1 MTTSAL
7 RLTAP
12 RTIHSIQRF
21 AQQALAALEQDYP
34 DASTELVFSS
44 PYQLLVATILSA
56 QSTDKRVNQV
66 TPGLFKQFPNADAL
80 SRGNTRKL
88 QALIRSTGCFR
99 VKARSLIQMASRL
112 VEHHR
117 GEVPASMNYLT
128 ALPGVGRKTAN
139 VVLGHAFNSPG
150 FPVDRHV
157 LRVSNRLGLVQT
169 SNPTHAESDLTKL
182 FREPEWTHV
191 SDVLIQHG
199 RKICKPRP
207 NCDICSV
214 RRQCKYQLQ
223 RSVD

>member
-1 MTTSAL
+1 MTTSA
-7 RLTAP
+7 P
-12 RTIHSIQRF
+12 RVTGLHNIHTTQRF
-21 AQQALAALEQDYP
+21 ARQTLVALEQDYP
-34 DASTELVFSS
+34 GASTELNFRS

-56 QSTDKRVNQV
+56 QSTDKCVNRV
-66 TPGLFKQFPNADAL
+66 TPELFRQFPNADTL
-80 SRGNTRKL
+80 SRANESEL

-112 VEHHR
+112 VEYHR
-117 GEVPASMNYLT
+117 GEVPASMKYLT

-139 VVLGHAFNSPG
+139 VVLGHAFNRSG

-207 NCDICSV
+207 SCDVCSV
-214 RRQCKYQLQ
+214 RRQCKYHLQ
-223 RSVD
+223 RPVD

>member
-7 RLTAP
+7 RVTGLHN
-12 RTIHSIQRF
+12 IHSIQRF
-21 AQQALAALEQDYP
+21 ARQTLVALEQDYP
-34 DASTELVFSS
+34 GASTELNFRS

-56 QSTDKRVNQV
+56 QSTDKCVNRV
-66 TPGLFKQFPNADAL
+66 TPELFRQFPNADAL
-80 SRGNTRKL
+80 SHANTSKL

-117 GEVPASMNYLT
+117 GEVPASMKYLT

-169 SNPTHAESDLTKL
+169 TNPTHAESDLTKL
-182 FREPEWTHV
+182 FRKPEWTHV

-207 NCDICSV
+207 SCDVCSV
-214 RRQCKYQLQ
+214 RRQCKYQSQ

>member
-1 MTTSAL
+1 MATSAH

-12 RTIHSIQRF
+12 RTIRSIQRF
-21 AQQALAALEQDYP
+21 AQQALAVLEQDYP
-34 DASTELVFSS
+34 DASTELVFGG

-66 TPGLFKQFPNADAL
+66 TPGLFKQFPNAATL
-80 SRGNTRKL
+80 SRANTSEL

-99 VKARSLIQMASRL
+99 VKARSLVRMASKL

-117 GEVPASMNYLT
+117 GEVPPSMNCLT

-139 VVLGHAFNSPG
+139 VLLGHAFNSPG

-169 SNPTHAESDLTKL
+169 NSPIHAESELTKL
-182 FREPEWTHV
+182 FRKPEWTHV

-199 RKICKPRP
+199 KKVCKPRP
-207 NCDICSV
+207 SCDVCSV
-214 RRQCKYQLQ
+214 RRQCKYQQQ
-223 RSVD
+223 RSVA

>member
-1 MTTSAL
+1 MTTTAL
-7 RLTAP
+7 RVTGLHN
-12 RTIHSIQRF
+12 IHTTQRF
-21 AQQALAALEQDYP
+21 ARQTLVALEQDYP
-34 DASTELVFSS
+34 GASTELNFRS

-56 QSTDKRVNQV
+56 QSTDKCVNRV
-66 TPGLFKQFPNADAL
+66 TPELFRQFPNADAL
-80 SRGNTRKL
+80 SRANTSKL

-117 GEVPASMNYLT
+117 GEVPASMKYLT

-207 NCDICSV
+207 NCNVCSV
-214 RRQCKYQLQ
+214 RRQCKYHLQ
-223 RSVD
+223 HSVD